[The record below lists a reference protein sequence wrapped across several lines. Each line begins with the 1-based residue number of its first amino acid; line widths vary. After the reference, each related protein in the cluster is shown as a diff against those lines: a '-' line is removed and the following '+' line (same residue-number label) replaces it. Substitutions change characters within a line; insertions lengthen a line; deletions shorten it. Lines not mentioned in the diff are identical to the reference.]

1 MREIKSI
8 CLSWKAILSFLML
21 PVLAILGVFMA
32 GVFGI
37 ICGVTIGG
45 GLIGY
50 VLCDL
55 EKKNVDEAAGTHSI
69 GDCRP

>member
-45 GLIGY
+45 GLIGC

>member
-32 GVFGI
+32 GSVWKS
-37 ICGVTIGG
+37 
-45 GLIGY
+45 Y
-50 VLCDL
+50 
-55 EKKNVDEAAGTHSI
+55 AA
-69 GDCRP
+69 